1 MTRSMANQPSIRAG
15 HTKSKNLTLFNP
27 GGCHKHIL
35 PTEQSMTLH
44 QKRSANMPFDCEIP
58 LGSENPQPRPDRDQ
72 RPENRKRALADTNA
86 CRRANSCLPLRT
98 YRRSE
103 ETHLLASGSQSYRFP
118 NCWGTPTDQG
128 QEFHPNP
135 NLPPTRPV
143 NAILTRVKTLQ
154 PPSQQRPNEFKS
166 PKMRDSHN

>member
-1 MTRSMANQPSIRAG
+1 M
-15 HTKSKNLTLFNP
+15 LFNP

-35 PTEQSMTLH
+35 HTEQSMTLH

-86 CRRANSCLPLRT
+86 CRRANSCLPLRA

-118 NCWGTPTDQG
+118 NCWGTPHRPRPRISSQPKSTTDQTR
-128 QEFHPNP
+128 QRNFDQSENP
-135 NLPPTRPV
+135 PAPPANKDPTNLKV
-143 NAILTRVKTLQ
+143 LK
-154 PPSQQRPNEFKS
+154 
-166 PKMRDSHN
+166 